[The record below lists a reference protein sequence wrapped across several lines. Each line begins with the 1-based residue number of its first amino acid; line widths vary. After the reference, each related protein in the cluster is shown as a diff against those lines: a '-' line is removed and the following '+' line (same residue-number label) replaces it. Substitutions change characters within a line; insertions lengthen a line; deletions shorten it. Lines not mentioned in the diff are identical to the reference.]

1 MYEYDV
7 TLPDGT
13 SYTVEH
19 ERDDLRSD
27 QVQQLLALKLQSSTP
42 RSQFSDIVSE
52 AMPSGAVH
60 KALTGL
66 GAGHVEASTKLGS
79 ALRKA
84 LPKAVADTMR
94 LPTPDDVETVRG
106 ASDASGWASAGDTMT
121 TMGVTAVPMNT
132 AVQAGQTAMQ
142 AIPKVPALAR
152 ALTGAAAGGAAVGAA
167 THPSSF
173 SEGAVEGGIAGA
185 AGEGIGR
192 VFRRFASGLVRPSAE
207 AKALM
212 DEGIQPSIGQAA
224 DKSTMVGK
232 MISNAESRLANTP
245 VIGASQQ
252 AGRERPFNEF
262 YRKIVEKAV
271 PKGGTVPDFKGT
283 PEQTVDQVAQQIS
296 GGYRQLFDK
305 VKVKIDDKFRQGVI
319 RELSDLRTTHNLAPA
334 EAREIRQVFRTF
346 AQRPR
351 TAGGEVEPYDL
362 IAMKAD
368 LEGIRT
374 AEGSSKYLRD
384 AARDMQDRITQ
395 WVGTHVPKGSKAEYL
410 ELNDKF
416 ATLERI
422 KSAVKKAKGEFTP
435 EQMADVLQRSPSATL
450 KPLTDTAREV
460 LDKSRSAALLGRG
473 SLMPSGTNLVSA
485 AASMGTSTRPVQKLL
500 TGGYDAQQSASEGI
514 RKMIPAIQQYLYQQS
529 VLGE

>member
-42 RSQFSDIVSE
+42 RSSAAQNSAE
-52 AMPSGAVH
+52 NPNY
-60 KALTGL
+60 GL
-66 GAGHVEASTKLGS
+66 GRVLDEATDGIALSATKIGS

-84 LPKAVADTMR
+84 LPDAAANAMR
-94 LPTPDDVETVRG
+94 LPTPEDVETLRG
-106 ASDASGWASAGDTMT
+106 TSDASGWSTAGEIATDVGT
-121 TMGVTAVPMNT
+121 TMVPMT
-132 AVQAGQTAMQ
+132 KAIQTGQAAAQV
-142 AIPKVPALAR
+142 IPKVPALAR
-152 ALTGAAAGGAAVGAA
+152 AVGGAAAGGAAVGAA

-173 SEGAVEGGIAGA
+173 SEGAIEGGLAGA

-192 VFRRFASGLVRPSAE
+192 VLRRAVGGVVRPSAE
-207 AKALM
+207 ARALM

-224 DKSTMVGK
+224 DKSTLVGK
-232 MISNAESRLANTP
+232 TLSKLESSVANTP

-252 AGRERPFNEF
+252 AGRERPFSEF
-262 YRKIVEKAV
+262 YRKVIEKAV
-271 PKGGTVPDFKGT
+271 PKGGAAPNFNGT
-283 PEQTVDQVAQQIS
+283 PGDVITSVEGEIS
-296 GGYRQLFDK
+296 KGYRQLFDK
-305 VKVKIDDKFRQGVI
+305 VKVKIDPKFQQGIV
-319 RELSDLRTTHNLAPA
+319 RELSNLRTSHNLAPG

-346 AQRPR
+346 MQRPR
-351 TAGGEVEPYDL
+351 TVSGQVDPYD
-362 IAMKAD
+362 IISMKAG
-368 LEGIRT
+368 LEDIRT
-374 AEGSSKYLRD
+374 ADGSSKYLRD

-395 WVGTHVPKGSKAEYL
+395 WVGSHVPKGSKADYL

-422 KSAVKKAKGEFTP
+422 KSAVKQAKGGEFTP
-435 EQMADVLQRSPSATL
+435 EQLASVLTKSPNATL
-450 KPLTDTAREV
+450 KPLTDNARKV
-460 LDKSRSAALLGRG
+460 LDKTRSTAVLGRS
-473 SLMPSGTNLVSA
+473 SLMPTSGNLISA
-485 AASMGTSTRPVQKLL
+485 AASMGTSTRPVQRLL